1 MSNEPGG
8 KARLIPSSAIGISGF
23 SMMSVSAVAMGNLI
37 GVASK
42 SKRAGVCNHTVAGE
56 SRRQE

>member
-23 SMMSVSAVAMGNLI
+23 SMMSVSAVAMGNLC
-37 GVASK
+37 GVVTQSK
-42 SKRAGVCNHTVAGE
+42 NSGVFEHTVSG
-56 SRRQE
+56 